1 MLRSQS
7 ELHIF
12 TEWASSAGSQNFFHK
27 SRTKTD
33 GSGNV
38 YVTGAT
44 VNSSGNYDILVA
56 KYNSSG
62 VQQWIQQY
70 NGYENYHDFA
80 TAVFVDASGNV
91 YITGTVSDSSN
102 VQGSDIITN
111 KYNSS
116 GTLQWS
122 KRYNGSGNFY
132 DSGADIIVDGS
143 GNVYITGG
151 TYTST
156 SLPYSNAIT
165 IKYNSS
171 GTHQW
176 ATLYNNATYNLS
188 ETGAKIIFSGATKVS
203 VAGAIQTG
211 LNTYSYGRLDY
222 SISTGTQSGGV
233 ILGTGTSNIDY
244 VGDFVQD
251 NNKNTYIAGA
261 TYDSVGSTGYN
272 YYIMK
277 LDSTLA
283 MQWERTYNGAS
294 NLDDMANGI
303 KVDPWGNVYV
313 TGYST
318 SSTEKKN
325 IVTRKYNSGGSVIW
339 TQTYNDTLNGDDAGM
354 AMAMDASGNICIA
367 GYDSTVLGSTNYLA
381 IKYDTSGAQQ
391 WIIRYDGMKHLKDM
405 ATDVCIDDN
414 GDFVVTGMSETAA
427 NTYEYITIKYVE
439 KNIITPTDA
448 MGEEPASNFLY
459 YENKGQLIST
469 DSTLVPDVRFYTNN
483 SYPSFYFKDDTMSM
497 VFSRIDTIPATDDTL
512 HRIDMAIV
520 AAKNN
525 LKIYPLNE
533 QKAYLNYFLAHCP
546 DGVTGVNG
554 QKQLVIPE
562 LYEKIDLMYTSNQN
576 GLK

>member
-1 MLRSQS
+1 
-7 ELHIF
+7 
-12 TEWASSAGSQNFFHK
+12 
-27 SRTKTD
+27 
-33 GSGNV
+33 
-38 YVTGAT
+38 
-44 VNSSGNYDILVA
+44 
-56 KYNSSG
+56 
-62 VQQWIQQY
+62 
-70 NGYENYHDFA
+70 
-80 TAVFVDASGNV
+80 
-91 YITGTVSDSSN
+91 
-102 VQGSDIITN
+102 
-111 KYNSS
+111 
-116 GTLQWS
+116 
-122 KRYNGSGNFY
+122 
-132 DSGADIIVDGS
+132 
-143 GNVYITGG
+143 
-151 TYTST
+151 
-156 SLPYSNAIT
+156 
-165 IKYNSS
+165 
-171 GTHQW
+171 
-176 ATLYNNATYNLS
+176 
-188 ETGAKIIFSGATKVS
+188 
-203 VAGAIQTG
+203 
-211 LNTYSYGRLDY
+211 
-222 SISTGTQSGGV
+222 
-233 ILGTGTSNIDY
+233 
-244 VGDFVQD
+244 
-251 NNKNTYIAGA
+251 
-261 TYDSVGSTGYN
+261 
-272 YYIMK
+272 
-277 LDSTLA
+277 
-283 MQWERTYNGAS
+283 
-294 NLDDMANGI
+294 
-303 KVDPWGNVYV
+303 
-313 TGYST
+313 
-318 SSTEKKN
+318 
-325 IVTRKYNSGGSVIW
+325 
-339 TQTYNDTLNGDDAGM
+339 M

-576 GLK
+576 GLKYYFIVKPGGSPKDIYLRFYGATSTSLDTTVQELTVTSALETVLFDQPFIYQIDSNNDTINGSSRLIDWKAQVSNGYSFKGYTGYDVSKVLIIEVDMGNGSNSTSAIANLEYSTFYGGSKPDEFNDVKTDMLGNIFTTGSTESIDFPIMVGVIQDTLKSNIDGVIVKFNKNDMYNTWSTYYGGTGVDICRALAIGPNGGDGGGGNSNVYAVGSTTSSDFPVYNSVLSYAGGLDGF